1 MDKKFKAI
9 VGAIAIGALMLC
21 ATAYAAIGSPSGY
34 DIYKAAVKNTLTVK
48 SMALATEVSVED
60 NGIVLIDA
68 KSDTKINKAEQS
80 MSNIMTVTTGNQS
93 KTNEIYNFGGKTIM
107 KNSDSDIYNVRESSP
122 RPGHQETAWQAAD
135 ASRIQEVENVADALA
150 TYVQNYVNIS
160 PLDGDGSQVV
170 LFQMLDSQVPP
181 VVNAAASLAIRNMGR
196 EKANWGGEQE
206 NQKAFG
212 LEANLQDKIPEL
224 VANIK
229 VSNIEVKAVINSD
242 NMIQEQTESFT
253 IAGTDA
259 AGKAHELSVSVTTV
273 FSGYNNTVPDK
284 VDLTGKQVKAMSN
297 ERMGMK
303 GKDLE

>member
-21 ATAYAAIGSPSGY
+21 ATAYAAISGTSGY

-48 SMALATEVSVED
+48 SMTLKTVVSVED
-60 NGIVLIDA
+60 NGVALIDA
-68 KSDTKINKAEQS
+68 KSDTKINKDEQS
-80 MSNIMTVTTGNQS
+80 MSNIMTVTTGDQS
-93 KTNEIYNFGGKTIM
+93 KTTEIYNSGGKTIT
-107 KNSDSDIYNVRESSP
+107 KNSDSEIYNVRESSP
-122 RPGHQETAWQAAD
+122 KPGHKETVWQEAD

-160 PLDGDGSQVV
+160 TNVDGSKEV
-170 LFQMLDSQVPP
+170 LFQMLDNQVPP